1 MMHTIEEVAQKLRT
15 KEISS
20 VELTTEYLQ
29 KAQQSTLNS
38 YITICEDVA
47 LEQAKQ
53 ADKKLASGNM
63 HPLCGIPY
71 AHKDLF
77 NSIGVKT
84 TAASKIL
91 ENFISPYNA
100 TVSQNLEDAGAV
112 LLGKANLD
120 EFAMGSSNET
130 SFFGVV
136 KNPHNTNKIV
146 GGSSGGSAA
155 SIAADEC
162 VFATGT
168 DTGGSIR
175 QPAAMCGIS
184 GLKPTYGRV
193 SRYGIIAYASSLDQA
208 GPMAKTAKDCGI
220 ILNTMASFDE
230 KDSTSANVASEDF
243 SAKDIDIKNITIGVP
258 QEYFAQGLD
267 NEVATRVQHAIK
279 EYEKMGAT
287 IKEISLPHLKDSIPA
302 YYIIAPCEASSNLSR
317 YDGVRYGYRADN
329 PKDLEDLYIR
339 SRSEGFGA
347 EVQKRIMVGAYALS
361 EGYYDAYYLKAQKVR
376 RLISED
382 FTNAFQE
389 VDVIMGPVAPTT
401 AWDIGSIKD
410 STQMYLSDIYTLG
423 VNLAGLPAMS
433 IPCGLDTNAMPIGLQ
448 IIGKPWSEADL
459 VSIADSFQN
468 ATDFHTITPN
478 GGVK

>member
-1 MMHTIEEVAQKLRT
+1 MTNTIEEVAQKLRI

-38 YITICEDVA
+38 YITICEDIA

>member
-1 MMHTIEEVAQKLRT
+1 MTNTIEEVAQKLRT

-38 YITICEDVA
+38 YITICEDIA

>member
-1 MMHTIEEVAQKLRT
+1 MTNTIEEVAQKLRI

-38 YITICEDVA
+38 YITICEDIA

-230 KDSTSANVASEDF
+230 KDSTSANVVSEDF

-339 SRSEGFGA
+339 SRSEGFGV

-389 VDVIMGPVAPTT
+389 VDIIMGPVAPTT

-433 IPCGLDTNAMPIGLQ
+433 IPCGMDANAMPIGLQ

>member
-1 MMHTIEEVAQKLRT
+1 MTNTIEEVAQKLRT

-339 SRSEGFGA
+339 SRSEGFGV

>member
-1 MMHTIEEVAQKLRT
+1 MHTIDELAQKLRT

-20 VELTTEYLQ
+20 VELTTEYLK
-29 KAQQSTLNS
+29 KAQQSMLNS
-38 YITICEDVA
+38 YITICEDIA

-230 KDSTSANVASEDF
+230 KDSTSANVVSEDF

-339 SRSEGFGA
+339 SRSEGFGV

-389 VDVIMGPVAPTT
+389 VDIIMGPVAPTT

-433 IPCGLDTNAMPIGLQ
+433 IPCGMDANAMPIGLQ

>member
-1 MMHTIEEVAQKLRT
+1 MHTIDELAQKLRT

>member
-1 MMHTIEEVAQKLRT
+1 MTNTIEEVAQKLRT

-38 YITICEDVA
+38 YITICKDIA

-339 SRSEGFGA
+339 SRSEGFGV

-376 RLISED
+376 RLISDD

-410 STQMYLSDIYTLG
+410 PTQMYLSDIYTLG

>member
-1 MMHTIEEVAQKLRT
+1 MTNTIEEVAQKLRT

-230 KDSTSANVASEDF
+230 KDSTSANVVSEDF

-339 SRSEGFGA
+339 SRSEGFGV

-389 VDVIMGPVAPTT
+389 VDIIMGPVAPTT

>member
-1 MMHTIEEVAQKLRT
+1 
-15 KEISS
+15 
-20 VELTTEYLQ
+20 
-29 KAQQSTLNS
+29 
-38 YITICEDVA
+38 
-47 LEQAKQ
+47 
-53 ADKKLASGNM
+53 
-63 HPLCGIPY
+63 
-71 AHKDLF
+71 
-77 NSIGVKT
+77 
-84 TAASKIL
+84 
-91 ENFISPYNA
+91 
-100 TVSQNLEDAGAV
+100 

-389 VDVIMGPVAPTT
+389 VDIIMGPVAPTT

-433 IPCGLDTNAMPIGLQ
+433 IPCGMDANAMPIGLQ

>member
-1 MMHTIEEVAQKLRT
+1 MMHTIDELAQKLRT

-38 YITICEDVA
+38 YITICEDIA